1 MNLKSLCSK
10 YNVDVQGVIQVGAST
25 GQELYEFLF
34 LNPKRIL
41 MIEPIPQCVKELRD
55 RAKDYPH
62 ITVVEK
68 AITNFN
74 GTASFAVTNNLWSSS
89 LLPLYLHKT
98 EFPSIKKTKEIKVV
112 CSKLDSLLQ
121 ELTLRPSDFNLLY
134 VDVQGAELLVL
145 KGATEVL
152 THIEAIHIEANYKE
166 LYKGCVL
173 EPDLTKFLQDKGFK
187 KMEMSIRKFQQNN
200 ILYVRMH

>member
-1 MNLKSLCSK
+1 MNLKSLCLK
-10 YNVDVQGVIQVGAST
+10 YNIDVQGIIQVGAST
-25 GQELYEFLF
+25 GQELDEFLS

-41 MIEPIPQCVKELRD
+41 LIEPLPQSMEELRN
-55 RAKDYPH
+55 KVESYPH

-74 GTASFAVTNNLWSSS
+74 GTASFTITNNLWSSS
-89 LLPLYLHKT
+89 LLPLSLHKI
-98 EFPSIKKTKEIKVV
+98 EFPSIKKVKEIKVV
-112 CSKLDSLLQ
+112 CSKLDTLLQ
-121 ELTLRPSDFNLLY
+121 ELVLRPSDFNLLY

-145 KGATEVL
+145 KGATEAL

-166 LYKGCVL
+166 MYKGCVL

-187 KMEMSIRKFQQNN
+187 KMETSIRKFQQNN
-200 ILYVRMH
+200 IFYARMH